1 MLGDALSG
9 LKSQLGYVEVANCC
23 FCVLVLCGG
32 NPETPNFDNSARRP
46 FLWHSKGLDL
56 ERWSQV
62 VAVTTGLFLFFPH
75 LQKCTCHKVLGRQEV
90 VYVRLLTGQ
99 SGTVNLKHFEKHVTY
114 GVYHVSW
121 SVVLRA
127 RALMILKFPQA
138 KIFTKPGDNWMF
150 LPVAYLAIYSF
161 C

>member
-1 MLGDALSG
+1 MLRKFTTTNEHICQVMHFPG
-9 LKSQLGYVEVANCC
+9 LNPNLDMSRQPIAVSVCQ
-23 FCVLVLCGG
+23 LVLCGG

-56 ERWSQV
+56 QRWSQV

-99 SGTVNLKHFEKHVTY
+99 SGTVNLKHFEKYVTY

-138 KIFTKPGDNWMF
+138 KIFTKPSDN
-150 LPVAYLAIYSF
+150 
-161 C
+161 